1 MRVVC
6 VACVA
11 CVACVVHICLNV
23 KKQTNKQA
31 TAYFDVAVLCNNQMT
46 VTCLDVHQT
55 SQLRHSPLASKNR
68 DSKEGYSTKITTF
81 YS

>member
-6 VACVA
+6 VVCVVCVA

-31 TAYFDVAVLCNNQMT
+31 AAGWPI
-46 VTCLDVHQT
+46 
-55 SQLRHSPLASKNR
+55 SQLLDRGIASSLGWTALVDADDRVPSPLLDGNGLDRVSL
-68 DSKEGYSTKITTF
+68 SW
-81 YS
+81 